1 MRISETNGVSAQS
14 LKAGMNQVIDSESK
28 SFQNQITSA
37 RNQLQKLSADN
48 EMSAEEKEQKRQE
61 IQKQIIELNNELRQH
76 QNELRRE
83 QQQAK
88 SASTEELLGEQ
99 QQNTLVETTEQITDM
114 SSNSVKAIMSADA
127 AMEQV
132 KAQENV
138 FLDLESRVKV
148 LEGEIK
154 LDTGRGNK
162 VEAKKSELASLE
174 DKITKAS
181 GAQMNILNSAVQ
193 KMKKVLNEE
202 SQKDSQSGEVQKK
215 VSNESANTT
224 SPASVF
230 APKNKTDIYKTGKM
244 FSDVDIHI

>member
-1 MRISETNGVSAQS
+1 MKINEINGVNTQS
-14 LKAGMNQVIDSESK
+14 MKVGMNQVIDSESK
-28 SFQNQITSA
+28 SFQNQIASA

-88 SASTEELLGEQ
+88 NVSTEELPGEQ
-99 QQNTLVETTEQITDM
+99 QQNTLVESNEQTTDIP
-114 SSNSVKAIMSADA
+114 SNSVKAIISADA

-138 FLDLESRVKV
+138 FLDLESRVRV

-154 LDTGRGNK
+154 LDTGRENK
-162 VEAKKSELASLE
+162 AEAKKSELASLE
-174 DKITKAS
+174 NKITKAS
-181 GAQMNILNSAVQ
+181 EAKMNILNSAVQ

-202 SQKDSQSGEVQKK
+202 NHKDSQSGEVQKK
-215 VSNESANTT
+215 VSNESADTA
-224 SPASVF
+224 SAASVF
-230 APKNKTDIYKTGKM
+230 APKNKTDIYKKGKM